1 MLHIVSFNV
10 PWPADYGGVVD
21 VFYRLKTL
29 HAMGVPVHL
38 HCFAYGRPEA
48 PQLEQ
53 YCARVSYY
61 KRDTSPLRAL
71 QREPY
76 IVASR
81 CNKQLFIDISH
92 DQGPVLLEGLHCCAL
107 LESLSDRPVYVRAHN
122 VEHDYYSRLAFSE
135 QRWWKR
141 FYLRSEA
148 RKLKRYEHILAR
160 AAGIF
165 AVTEADAAHF
175 RSIGC
180 KDVWLMPSSHTCE
193 TIQSLPGQGTY
204 ALFHADLSVAD
215 NNSSAIYLIENV
227 FSKTDTPAVI
237 AGRQPSPQ
245 LVALAGRY
253 PHIRIVPNPDDDK
266 MSTLIRDAQVNILV
280 TNQPTGLKLKLL
292 NALYQGRH
300 CLVNSH
306 MVAGTEL
313 GQVCHIADD
322 PALQRSLL
330 AQLMSTPFTDE
341 DIEKRKALLG
351 NLYSNEANAKILV
364 NHIINE

>member
-29 HAMGVPVHL
+29 HAMVVPIHL

-48 PQLEQ
+48 PELEQ
-53 YCARVSYY
+53 YCARVTYY

-81 CNKQLFIDISH
+81 RNKQLFLDISH
-92 DQGPVLLEGLHCCAL
+92 DDGPVLLEGLHCCAL
-107 LESLSDRPVYVRAHN
+107 IEGIEGRKLYVRAHN
-122 VEHDYYSRLAFSE
+122 VEHDYYRRLADSE
-135 QRWWKR
+135 TRRWKR
-141 FYLRSEA
+141 LYLRSDA
-148 RKLKRYEHILAR
+148 RKLQRYEHILTR
-160 AAGIF
+160 AAGVF

-175 RSIGC
+175 RAIGC
-180 KDVWLMPSSHTCE
+180 KNVWLMPSSHTCE
-193 TIQSLPGQGTY
+193 TIEATPGLGTY

-215 NNSSAIYLIENV
+215 NNAAASYLTEEVFAKSS
-227 FSKTDTPAVI
+227 TPAVV
-237 AGRQPSPQ
+237 AGRQPSQQ
-245 LVALAGRY
+245 LAALIDRY
-253 PHIRIVPNPDDDK
+253 PHIRLVANPDDDH
-266 MSTLIRDAQVNILV
+266 MARLIREAQVNILV

-306 MVAGTEL
+306 MVAGTML
-313 GQVCHIADD
+313 GEVCHIADS
-322 PALQRSLL
+322 PEEQG
-330 AQLMSTPFTDE
+330 AQLARLMATPFTQE
-341 DIEKRKALLG
+341 DIDHRKALLG
-351 NLYSNEANAKILV
+351 DLYSNEANAKILL
-364 NHIINE
+364 NHIAL